1 MNDTGGESCSN
12 EPLTKELVGKETP
25 TPLAEAVMTVALNE
39 LNENAA
45 FNNDLNPQNAAATSG
60 VPVPVP
66 VTEEK
71 IIPQEGEELVP
82 STDESEVIPKDPV
95 TPNDLDPTGP
105 SVAAVATIENTF
117 KNEQTTDVTTD
128 SNKMDPIPKTD
139 ADVPEENEDIMVPVV
154 VPEEAPVPE
163 EPLPVVVE
171 VPPVAPEPL
180 VPSVERS
187 KTPDPIQTAPERLQI
202 PESLLPPDSFGS
214 GLFGVSQPFGASE
227 PFLPPEPL
235 MPAGAFVN
243 PGPFGQSEP
252 FVAPGAFVPPEAF
265 DLPDGFLSPA
275 SLIRPESPLP
285 WRGPSLHNPFSL
297 FNTAVEF
304 DHDGYVLLAQPV
316 PHSEPPIRVTD
327 FDEEDD
333 YLYPIPEEPYYPT
346 GPIDYFHDAFP
357 MPEPQRY
364 PVALSLFTAEII
376 HEEIP
381 EVIPQEQTPEETPEE
396 PANESA
402 DELMDETPPPDET
415 PEDKATS
422 RKLKFAGICRLK
434 DETLER
440 LYNLDRLSDEE
451 LASVGLT
458 RKSLIDDYRHLH
470 ELSMLRE
477 REQEKRRPVAP
488 QTQRPSRS
496 RLPQYRAREVRPVK
510 TYKFQLLNQ
519 LVKVMNTEI
528 DPLTIFREQQ
538 FEFDADYYEDETV
551 ARMPAK
557 EREKRRFESFCDH
570 LDNMFISGD
579 RNMAIDMVVDALI
592 RLNKR
597 RKQLSIAAS
606 QGSRLRA

>member
-1 MNDTGGESCSN
+1 M
-12 EPLTKELVGKETP
+12 
-25 TPLAEAVMTVALNE
+25 
-39 LNENAA
+39 
-45 FNNDLNPQNAAATSG
+45 
-60 VPVPVP
+60 
-66 VTEEK
+66 
-71 IIPQEGEELVP
+71 
-82 STDESEVIPKDPV
+82 
-95 TPNDLDPTGP
+95 
-105 SVAAVATIENTF
+105 
-117 KNEQTTDVTTD
+117 
-128 SNKMDPIPKTD
+128 
-139 ADVPEENEDIMVPVV
+139 
-154 VPEEAPVPE
+154 
-163 EPLPVVVE
+163 
-171 VPPVAPEPL
+171 
-180 VPSVERS
+180 
-187 KTPDPIQTAPERLQI
+187 
-202 PESLLPPDSFGS
+202 
-214 GLFGVSQPFGASE
+214 
-227 PFLPPEPL
+227 
-235 MPAGAFVN
+235 
-243 PGPFGQSEP
+243 
-252 FVAPGAFVPPEAF
+252 
-265 DLPDGFLSPA
+265 
-275 SLIRPESPLP
+275 
-285 WRGPSLHNPFSL
+285 
-297 FNTAVEF
+297 
-304 DHDGYVLLAQPV
+304 
-316 PHSEPPIRVTD
+316 
-327 FDEEDD
+327 
-333 YLYPIPEEPYYPT
+333 
-346 GPIDYFHDAFP
+346 
-357 MPEPQRY
+357 
-364 PVALSLFTAEII
+364 
-376 HEEIP
+376 
-381 EVIPQEQTPEETPEE
+381 
-396 PANESA
+396 
-402 DELMDETPPPDET
+402 MDETPPPDET

-440 LYNLDRLSDEE
+440 LYKLDRLSDEE

-606 QGSRLRA
+606 

>member
-25 TPLAEAVMTVALNE
+25 TPPAEAVMAVALNE

-45 FNNDLNPQNAAATSG
+45 FNDDIQTENAAATSTSM
-60 VPVPVP
+60 PMDAP
-66 VTEEK
+66 TSAEK
-71 IIPQEGEELVP
+71 LVP
-82 STDESEVIPKDPV
+82 SNDLDLQPESEVMPKDTV
-95 TPNDLDPTGP
+95 TPKDLDPTGP
-105 SVAAVATIENTF
+105 SVVAVAHEN
-117 KNEQTTDVTTD
+117 TDVTTD

-139 ADVPEENEDIMVPVV
+139 ADVPKDIENISLPVV
-154 VPEEAPVPE
+154 VPEEVLVPE
-163 EPLPVVVE
+163 EPLPVAVVA
-171 VPPVAPEPL
+171 PPVASAPA
-180 VPSVERS
+180 VPSGERS
-187 KTPDPIQTAPERLQI
+187 KTPDPIQAAPARLPI

-214 GLFGVSQPFGASE
+214 GLFGLSQPFAAPE
-227 PFLPPEPL
+227 PFLPPEPF

-265 DLPDGFLSPA
+265 VLPEGFLSPA

-316 PHSEPPIRVTD
+316 PPPEPSMRVTD
-327 FDEEDD
+327 FDEEED
-333 YLYPIPEEPYYPT
+333 YLYSIPEEPYYPT

-381 EVIPQEQTPEETPEE
+381 EVIPQEQPEETPEE
-396 PANESA
+396 PANDSLDENA

-477 REQEKRRPVAP
+477 REQEKRRPAPP

-597 RKQLSIAAS
+597 RKQMSMAAN
-606 QGSRLRA
+606 QGMIGNRLRA